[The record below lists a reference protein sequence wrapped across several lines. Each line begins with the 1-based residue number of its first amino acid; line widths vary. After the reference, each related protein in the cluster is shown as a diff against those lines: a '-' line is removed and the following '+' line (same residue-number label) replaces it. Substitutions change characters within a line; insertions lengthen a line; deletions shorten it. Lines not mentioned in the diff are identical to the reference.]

1 MQQTWQDSDKPTWYF
16 LVQDFSEK
24 GKKTNINICMLLSIY
39 LSIYHIGTVSYT
51 LHLLDKANLESAASS
66 SNRKKYV
73 WVTKASVIRT
83 VTNRLL
89 VKQSGEQAPP
99 AHRAHWGRE
108 RQAWRWEGAVAGGW
122 REQRGESWVCCFLVG
137 FFSISLHTAH
147 CVDVC
152 ETDCREGIAIDALCS
167 LGGDNLFVALFGF

>member
-24 GKKTNINICMLLSIY
+24 GKKNNINICMLLSIY
-39 LSIYHIGTVSYT
+39 LSIYHIGTLSYT

-83 VTNRLL
+83 VTNCLL
-89 VKQSGEQAPP
+89 VKQSQVNKLLQLTEHTGE
-99 AHRAHWGRE
+99 GRGKP
-108 RQAWRWEGAVAGGW
+108 GAGRGLWQEA
-122 REQRGESWVCCFLVG
+122 EESRGERVG
-137 FFSISLHTAH
+137 FVVFLLVFFPSRSIQHI
-147 CVDVC
+147 V
-152 ETDCREGIAIDALCS
+152 
-167 LGGDNLFVALFGF
+167 